1 MAAWLEENELFTVDD
16 DEDWRR
22 IFKQRKMKEEDGVL
36 CAQIV
41 DRKSWV
47 IDKYLNVIMNLII
60 ESISVCQLNWKKNI
74 FEKKWRSFI
83 SHSFHILH
91 TPYVLIESI
100 IARQKPI

>member
-36 CAQIV
+36 SAQIV

-47 IDKYLNVIMNLII
+47 IDKYLNVILNLII
-60 ESISVCQLNWKKNI
+60 ESISACQLTGKRIYLNKFALLWGEAQKK
-74 FEKKWRSFI
+74 
-83 SHSFHILH
+83 
-91 TPYVLIESI
+91 
-100 IARQKPI
+100 IAYCYPKVT

>member
-47 IDKYLNVIMNLII
+47 IDKYLNVILNLII
-60 ESISVCQLNWKKNI
+60 EYISVCQLT
-74 FEKKWRSFI
+74 EKRIYLKRSGGP
-83 SHSFHILH
+83 SFHILSTFS
-91 TPYVLIESI
+91 TPHMY
-100 IARQKPI
+100 

>member
-36 CAQIV
+36 SAQIV

-47 IDKYLNVIMNLII
+47 IDKYLNVILNLII
-60 ESISVCQLNWKKNI
+60 ESISACQLTGKRIYLKI
-74 FEKKWRSFI
+74 SDGASFRI
-83 SHSFHILH
+83 HSTFSIPH
-91 TPYVLIESI
+91 VLIDSI
-100 IARQKPI
+100 ITRQKPI

>member
-47 IDKYLNVIMNLII
+47 IDKYLNVILNLII
-60 ESISVCQLNWKKNI
+60 ESISVCQLT
-74 FEKKWRSFI
+74 EKRIYLKRSDGA
-83 SHSFHILH
+83 SFHILSTFS
-91 TPYVLIESI
+91 TPHMY
-100 IARQKPI
+100 